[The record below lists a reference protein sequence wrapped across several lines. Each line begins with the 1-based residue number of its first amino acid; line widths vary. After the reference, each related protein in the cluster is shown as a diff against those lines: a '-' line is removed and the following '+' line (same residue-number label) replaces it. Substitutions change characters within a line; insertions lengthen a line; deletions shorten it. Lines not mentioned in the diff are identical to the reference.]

1 MMAAKKTPVSTRPR
15 GQIVIISSPSGGG
28 KTSICNAIMT
38 PERRK
43 QGWQFS
49 ISYTTRQKRPG
60 EQNGREYHFVDDKT
74 FMVLKRRG
82 EFAEDCRVHLYRYAT
97 PRAPL
102 ERVMKNGGVMVL
114 DVDVQG
120 AAILRRRYNEA
131 VTIFVLPPSQ
141 AVLRKRL
148 TRRGTETNDQMRLRF
163 ENARKEMKLYNK
175 FDYVV
180 INNDLATAVEDVLA
194 IIRAHPCRTQFV
206 KKESI
211 RHIVG

>member
-1 MMAAKKTPVSTRPR
+1 MAGSKSPAQKRPR
-15 GQIVIISSPSGGG
+15 GQVVIISSPSGGG

-38 PERRK
+38 PERHK
-43 QGWQFS
+43 HGWRFS
-49 ISYTTRQKRPG
+49 ISYTTRDKRPG

-74 FMVLKRRG
+74 FMAFKRAG
-82 EFAEDCRVHLYRYAT
+82 KFAEDCRVHLYRYAT

-102 ERVMKNGGVMVL
+102 ESVIKKGGVMVL

-120 AAILRRRYNEA
+120 AAKLRKRYKEA
-131 VTIFVLPPSQ
+131 VTIFVLPPSEK
-141 AVLRKRL
+141 VLQKRL
-148 TRRGTETNDQMRLRF
+148 TRRGTETNEQMRVRF
-163 ENARKEMKLYNK
+163 ENARKEMNLYNK

-180 INNDLATAVEDVLA
+180 INNVLDTAVADVLA

-206 KKESI
+206 KKEAI

>member
-1 MMAAKKTPVSTRPR
+1 MMAGKQTPVRKR
-15 GQIVIISSPSGGG
+15 KQGQIVIISSPSGGG
-28 KTSICNAIMT
+28 KTSICNAVMT

-43 QGWQFS
+43 QGWRFS

-60 EQNGREYHFVDDKT
+60 EQNGREYHFVEDRT
-74 FMVLKRRG
+74 FMSLRRRG

-102 ERVMKNGGVMVL
+102 EKVITNGGVMLL

-120 AAILRRRYNEA
+120 AEKLRRRYKEA
-131 VTIFVLPPSQ
+131 ITIFILPPSLIE
-141 AVLRKRL
+141 LRKRL
-148 TRRGTETNDQMRLRF
+148 TKRGTESREQKRVRF

-180 INNDLATAVEDVLA
+180 INDHLETAVGDVLS
-194 IIRAHPCRTQFV
+194 IIQAHPCRTQFV
-206 KKESI
+206 RKSAI
-211 RHIVG
+211 RQIVG